1 MLTRSYLLA
10 AVGLGTVLAGVLA
23 AGDKPGPKRPGN
35 LDPTRFDEDADPLL
49 NLRNKLTEQNREEFR
64 RAYPFRSL
72 EDRLK
77 FDPEG
82 RKRLAK
88 TLAPAAL
95 DVAKWEPVYRTKE
108 VHTIPPAVRG
118 VIEAEERLRFAD
130 DFERTRVLADIHSA
144 EVQKFV
150 TNPGFGH
157 MRIVNRF
164 RLPRGMDKYPGDWS
178 EADRGDEVKLPADG
192 DFFTPNPDKAG
203 PTLPAKAALA
213 SFHTATAYEFARP
226 DTWGLVKDKKEV
238 AGFLPHALG
247 LEPPGSFL
255 LSRQRQDLKNPIK
268 NKDGGVTYPDIERWA
283 VRKVE
288 LVGILMHETPVAYVT
303 EAKKLPTMADVANA
317 KTRELTDFES
327 KGLKQLAAGKDAV
340 VVDATTNQVRM
351 VGAIRMAQACL
362 KCHDGSRGDLLGA
375 FSYDLVRDPAFRAKD

>member
-1 MLTRSYLLA
+1 MLTRSYLFA
-10 AVGLGTVLAGVLA
+10 AVGLGTVLAGVLT

-49 NLRNKLTEQNREEFR
+49 NLRNKLTEQNRDEFR
-64 RAYPFRSL
+64 RAFPFRSL

-77 FDPEG
+77 FDPDG
-82 RKRLAK
+82 RKRIAK

-95 DVAKWEPVYRTKE
+95 DVAKWEPVYRTTDAN
-108 VHTIPPAVRG
+108 TIPPAVRG
-118 VIEAEERLRFAD
+118 VIEAEERLKHEGH
-130 DFERTRVLADIHSA
+130 FERTQALARIHSA
-144 EVQKFV
+144 EVEKFV
-150 TNPGFGH
+150 TNPGFGY
-157 MRIVNRF
+157 MRMVTPF
-164 RLPRGMDKYPGDWS
+164 GRLDAPEKYPGDWS

-203 PTLPAKAALA
+203 PTLPARAALA
-213 SFHTATAYEFARP
+213 SFHTATAHEFARP
-226 DTWGLVKDKKEV
+226 DSWGLVKDKKEV
-238 AGFLPHALG
+238 AGFLPHALRFAPN
-247 LEPPGSFL
+247 EHY
-255 LSRQRQDLKNPIK
+255 RRRVDRENPIK
-268 NKDGGVTYPDIERWA
+268 NKDGNVTGYPDIERWA

-288 LVGILMHETPVAYVT
+288 LVGILMHDSPVAYVT
-303 EAKKLPTMADVANA
+303 ESKKLPTMADVANA